1 MKEILDIVIIL
12 QLQVNLQLKMVQEFQ
27 NTVQKR
33 GNNDSFVL
41 ICSFPMDWV
50 RFVRLNSIGLEIEL
64 ILSSVFVSFDC
75 RNQSN
80 SIHGLSLIEFD

>member
-27 NTVQKR
+27 NTVKR

-64 ILSSVFVSFDC
+64 TLSSVFVSFDC

-80 SIHGLSLIEFD
+80 SIRGLRLIEFD